1 MRLWSSGPSSREHSN
16 LRTPALTVTG
26 LLIGLATASAQTSS
40 TNSQNLSDENLL
52 LAVPEGYKIDFQQ
65 QTGEM
70 PIREMVPD
78 AQTVTD
84 WTEMVTV
91 QVFHDLK
98 VTPEQLKASI
108 DKEGPA
114 ACDGIE
120 SHPVAQGD
128 ENGYA
133 YMLWLQSC
141 PLNKT
146 TGKPEITWFKAIAGN
161 DSVYVVQLAFK
172 AWPSKDQITSWMH
185 YLGSVRVCDS
195 RLPERACPSRSSSTP
210 ATQPKIS
217 VPLTAAA
224 AAVSAAA
231 AAAHK

>member
-1 MRLWSSGPSSREHSN
+1 LREHSN
-16 LRTPALTVTG
+16 LLTPALTVAG

-52 LAVPEGYKIDFQQ
+52 VAVPDGYKVDFQQ
-65 QTGEM
+65 RSGSM
-70 PIREMVPD
+70 LISEMVPV
-78 AQTVTD
+78 AQTVAN

-98 VTPEQLKASI
+98 ATPQQLKARI
-108 DKEGPA
+108 DEEGLA

-120 SHPVAQGD
+120 SNPVAQGD

-133 YMLWLQSC
+133 YLVWLQSC
-141 PLNKT
+141 PLNKA

-172 AWPSKDQITSWMH
+172 AWPSKEQITSWMH

-195 RLPERACPSRSSSTP
+195 RLPERACPKRSSSP
-210 ATQPKIS
+210 AATQAKVP